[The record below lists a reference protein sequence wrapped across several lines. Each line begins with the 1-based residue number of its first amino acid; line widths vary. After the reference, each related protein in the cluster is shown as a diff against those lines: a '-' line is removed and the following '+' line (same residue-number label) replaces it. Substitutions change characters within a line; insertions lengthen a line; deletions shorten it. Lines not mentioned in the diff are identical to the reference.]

1 MKEIYENLSDHKS
14 YNSNKCNK
22 QLCILCF
29 ISRIQSQYTKQNNKM
44 SSELPYVSVCT
55 PTFNRRPF
63 FHSAIQCFNHQ
74 TYPMHRME
82 WIIIDDGTD
91 KIEDLV
97 ASHPNVKYFKSSE
110 KMTLGKKR
118 NLMHANSCGDIIV
131 YMDDDDYY
139 PPERVSHAVES
150 LMANPSVL
158 CAGSSEIYIFF
169 KHLGSLMQFGPYG
182 PNHATAG
189 TFAFRRELLT
199 HTKYNDDA
207 CLAEERFFLKDYTIP
222 MLQLDP
228 TKVILVFSHNHNTFD
243 KRKLL
248 VNANPTFVKPTN
260 KTLDNFIRGKTSM
273 FFKDFFI
280 NKMDTLLEAYAP
292 GKPEMKPDVIKQ
304 TKELEQTLIR
314 MQEQQQQQ
322 QQNGSAEAPAILMH
336 QEGKEPVALTS
347 DQVLSIIQTQQAE
360 IKTLTARISV
370 LETEK
375 IKSESMLYNMVSVCV
390 ECTELGNESNSKA
403 IIEQCLKD
411 ITERDDKLKKT
422 KALYIK
428 SIGETSDLKRQMNE
442 LRSQIQEIQGAAV
455 KSRLSG
461 SGSEVECIS
470 GKSSDPIRL
479 VIDE

>member
-1 MKEIYENLSDHKS
+1 MG
-14 YNSNKCNK
+14 
-22 QLCILCF
+22 
-29 ISRIQSQYTKQNNKM
+29 
-44 SSELPYVSVCT
+44 SELPYVSVCT

-63 FHSAIQCFNHQ
+63 FQAAIQCFNHQ
-74 TYPMHRME
+74 TYPKHRME

-97 ASHPNVKYFKSSE
+97 SSHPNVKYFKSSE
-110 KMTLGKKR
+110 KMPLGKKR
-118 NLMHANSCGDIIV
+118 NLMHANSCGDIII

-150 LMANPSVL
+150 LMANPTIL
-158 CAGSSEIYIFF
+158 CAGSSEIYIYF
-169 KHLGSLMQFGPYG
+169 KHLNSLMQFGPYG

-189 TFAFRRELLT
+189 TFAFRRDLLT
-199 HTKYNDDA
+199 HTRYNDDA

-248 VNANPTFVKPTN
+248 VNANPAFVKPTN
-260 KTLDNFIRGKTSM
+260 KTLDSFIRGNTSM
-273 FFKDFFI
+273 FFKDFFL
-280 NKMDTLLEAYAP
+280 NRMDPLLEAYAP
-292 GKPEMKPDVIKQ
+292 GNPEMKPDVIKQ

-322 QQNGSAEAPAILMH
+322 QQQQHQQNGMAETSAILMH

-347 DQVLSIIQTQQAE
+347 DQVLSVIQTQQAE
-360 IKTLTARISV
+360 IKTLTARISL
-370 LETEK
+370 LESEK
-375 IKSESMLYNMVSVCV
+375 TKTESMLYNMVSVCA
-390 ECTELGNESNSKA
+390 ECTEPGNDSKTRA
-403 IIEQCLKD
+403 VIEQCLKD

-428 SIGETSDLKRQMNE
+428 SISETSELKRQINE
-442 LRSQIQEIQGAAV
+442 LRCQIQEIRGAAILQSSNDSAAS
-455 KSRLSG
+455 KSKT
-461 SGSEVECIS
+461 V
-470 GKSSDPIRL
+470 GKIEDPIRL
-479 VIDE
+479 IIDE

>member
-1 MKEIYENLSDHKS
+1 MDSK
-14 YNSNKCNK
+14 
-22 QLCILCF
+22 
-29 ISRIQSQYTKQNNKM
+29 
-44 SSELPYVSVCT
+44 LPYVSVCT

-63 FHSAIQCFNHQ
+63 FQAAIQCFNHQ
-74 TYPMHRME
+74 TYPKHRME

-150 LMANPSVL
+150 LMANPSIL
-158 CAGSSEIYIFF
+158 CAGSSEIYIYF
-169 KHLGSLMQFGPYG
+169 KHLGSIMQFGPYG

-189 TFAFRRELLT
+189 TFAFRRELLV
-199 HTKYNDDA
+199 HTKYNEDA

-248 VNANPTFVKPTN
+248 VNANPAFVKPSN
-260 KTLDNFIRGKTSM
+260 KTLDSFIRGDSSM
-273 FFKDFFI
+273 FFKDFFL
-280 NKMDTLLEAYAP
+280 NKMDVLLEAYAP

-304 TKELEQTLIR
+304 TKELEQTLNR
-314 MQEQQQQQ
+314 MQEQEQQQQQ
-322 QQNGSAEAPAILMH
+322 QQNGSAAAPAILMH
-336 QEGKEPVALTS
+336 QEGKEPIALTN
-347 DQVLSIIQTQQAE
+347 DQVLTIIQTQQAE
-360 IKTLTARISV
+360 VKTLTARISI
-370 LETEK
+370 LEAEK
-375 IKSESMLYNMVSVCV
+375 IKTESMLYNMISVCA
-390 ECTELGNESNSKA
+390 ECTATEAGNETNSKA

-411 ITERDDKLKKT
+411 ITDRDDKLKKT

-428 SIGETSDLKRQMNE
+428 SISETSDLKRQMND
-442 LRSQIQEIQGAAV
+442 LRCKIQEIQGA
-455 KSRLSG
+455 SILQ
-461 SGSEVECIS
+461 
-470 GKSSDPIRL
+470 KSSSSSPSPSPSNDKHNTGKHEDPIRL
-479 VIDE
+479 IIDE

>member
-1 MKEIYENLSDHKS
+1 MDSK
-14 YNSNKCNK
+14 
-22 QLCILCF
+22 
-29 ISRIQSQYTKQNNKM
+29 
-44 SSELPYVSVCT
+44 LPYVSVCT

-63 FHSAIQCFNHQ
+63 FQAAIQCFNHQ
-74 TYPMHRME
+74 TYPKHRME

-150 LMANPSVL
+150 LMANPSIL
-158 CAGSSEIYIFF
+158 CAGSSEIYIYF
-169 KHLGSLMQFGPYG
+169 KHLGSIMQFGPYG

-189 TFAFRRELLT
+189 TFAFRRELLV
-199 HTKYNDDA
+199 HTKYNEDA

-248 VNANPTFVKPTN
+248 VNANPAFVKPSN
-260 KTLDNFIRGKTSM
+260 KTLDSFIRGDSSM
-273 FFKDFFI
+273 FFKDFFL
-280 NKMDTLLEAYAP
+280 NKMDVLLEAYAP

-304 TKELEQTLIR
+304 TKELEQTLNR
-314 MQEQQQQQ
+314 MQEQEQQQ
-322 QQNGSAEAPAILMH
+322 QQNGSAAAPAILMH
-336 QEGKEPVALTS
+336 QEGKEPIALTN
-347 DQVLSIIQTQQAE
+347 DQVLTIIQTQQAE
-360 IKTLTARISV
+360 VKTLTARISI
-370 LETEK
+370 LEAEK
-375 IKSESMLYNMVSVCV
+375 IKTESMLYNMISVCA
-390 ECTELGNESNSKA
+390 ECTATEAGNETNSKA

-411 ITERDDKLKKT
+411 ITDRDDKLKKT

-428 SIGETSDLKRQMNE
+428 SISETSDLKRQMND
-442 LRSQIQEIQGAAV
+442 LRCKIQEIQGA
-455 KSRLSG
+455 SILQ
-461 SGSEVECIS
+461 
-470 GKSSDPIRL
+470 KSSSSSPSPSPSNDKHNTGKLEDPIRL
-479 VIDE
+479 IIDE

>member
-1 MKEIYENLSDHKS
+1 MTSD
-14 YNSNKCNK
+14 
-22 QLCILCF
+22 
-29 ISRIQSQYTKQNNKM
+29 
-44 SSELPYVSVCT
+44 SELPYVSVCT

-63 FHSAIQCFNHQ
+63 FQSAIQCFNHQ
-74 TYPMHRME
+74 IYPKHRME

-150 LMANPSVL
+150 LMANPNIL
-158 CAGSSEIYIFF
+158 CAGSSEIYIYF

-189 TFAFRRELLT
+189 TFAFRRELLM

-228 TKVILVFSHNHNTFD
+228 TKVILVFSHDHNTFD

-260 KTLDNFIRGKTSM
+260 KTLDSFIRGKTSM

-322 QQNGSAEAPAILMH
+322 QHQQQQQQNGSAEAPAILMH

-360 IKTLTARISV
+360 IKTLTARISL
-370 LETEK
+370 LESEK
-375 IKSESMLYNMVSVCV
+375 IKSESMLYNMVSVCAEC
-390 ECTELGNESNSKA
+390 ECTEPGNDSNSKA

-411 ITERDDKLKKT
+411 LAERDDKLKKT

-428 SIGETSDLKRQMNE
+428 SVGETSELKRQINE

-455 KSRLSG
+455 KAKLSY
-461 SGSEVECIS
+461 SEPDSKHEENIS
-470 GKSSDPIRL
+470 GQTSDPIRL
-479 VIDE
+479 IIDE

>member
-1 MKEIYENLSDHKS
+1 
-14 YNSNKCNK
+14 
-22 QLCILCF
+22 
-29 ISRIQSQYTKQNNKM
+29 
-44 SSELPYVSVCT
+44 
-55 PTFNRRPF
+55 
-63 FHSAIQCFNHQ
+63 
-74 TYPMHRME
+74 
-82 WIIIDDGTD
+82 
-91 KIEDLV
+91 
-97 ASHPNVKYFKSSE
+97 
-110 KMTLGKKR
+110 
-118 NLMHANSCGDIIV
+118 
-131 YMDDDDYY
+131 
-139 PPERVSHAVES
+139 
-150 LMANPSVL
+150 
-158 CAGSSEIYIFF
+158 
-169 KHLGSLMQFGPYG
+169 MQFGPYG

-189 TFAFRRELLT
+189 TFAFRRELLM

-248 VNANPTFVKPTN
+248 VNANPAFVKPTN
-260 KTLDNFIRGKTSM
+260 KTLDSFIRGKTSM
-273 FFKDFFI
+273 FFKDFFL
-280 NKMDTLLEAYAP
+280 NRMDIFLEEYAP

-314 MQEQQQQQ
+314 MQEQQQQHQQQQ
-322 QQNGSAEAPAILMH
+322 QQNGSLEAPAILMH

-360 IKTLTARISV
+360 LKTLTARISV
-370 LETEK
+370 LEAEK
-375 IKSESMLYNMVSVCV
+375 IKTESMLHNMVSVCA
-390 ECTELGNESNSKA
+390 ECTATEPGNDSNSKA

-442 LRSQIQEIQGAAV
+442 LRCQIQEIQGAAV
-455 KSRLSG
+455 KSRHSG

-479 VIDE
+479 IIDE

>member
-1 MKEIYENLSDHKS
+1 
-14 YNSNKCNK
+14 
-22 QLCILCF
+22 
-29 ISRIQSQYTKQNNKM
+29 
-44 SSELPYVSVCT
+44 
-55 PTFNRRPF
+55 
-63 FHSAIQCFNHQ
+63 
-74 TYPMHRME
+74 ME

-150 LMANPSVL
+150 LMANPNIL
-158 CAGSSEIYIFF
+158 CAGSSEIYIYF
-169 KHLGSLMQFGPYG
+169 KHLKSLMQFGPYG

-222 MLQLDP
+222 MIQLDP

-243 KRKLL
+243 KKKLL
-248 VNANPTFVKPTN
+248 VNANPAFVKQTN
-260 KTLDNFIRGKTSM
+260 KTLDNFIRGDSSR

-280 NKMDTLLEAYAP
+280 NRMDAILETYEP

-314 MQEQQQQQ
+314 MQEQQQQHQQQ
-322 QQNGSAEAPAILMH
+322 QQNGSTEAPAILMH

-347 DQVLSIIQTQQAE
+347 DQVLNIIQTQQSE
-360 IKTLTARISV
+360 IKTLMARV
-370 LETEK
+370 ALLEAEK
-375 IKSESMLYNMVSVCV
+375 IKSESMLYNLVSVNA
-390 ECTELGNESNSKA
+390 ECTETGNDSKA

-428 SIGETSDLKRQMNE
+428 NIGETSDLKRQMNE
-442 LRSQIQEIQGAAV
+442 LRCQIQEIQGAALLR
-455 KSRLSG
+455 SSND
-461 SGSEVECIS
+461 SAA
-470 GKSSDPIRL
+470 GKSKTACKLEDPIRL

>member
-1 MKEIYENLSDHKS
+1 MDSK
-14 YNSNKCNK
+14 
-22 QLCILCF
+22 
-29 ISRIQSQYTKQNNKM
+29 
-44 SSELPYVSVCT
+44 LPYVSVCT

-63 FHSAIQCFNHQ
+63 FQAAIQCFNHQ
-74 TYPMHRME
+74 TYPKHRME

-150 LMANPSVL
+150 LMANPSIL
-158 CAGSSEIYIFF
+158 CAGSSEIYIYF
-169 KHLGSLMQFGPYG
+169 KHLGSIMQFGPYG

-189 TFAFRRELLT
+189 TFAFRRELLV
-199 HTKYNDDA
+199 HTKYNEDA

-248 VNANPTFVKPTN
+248 VNANPAFVKPSN
-260 KTLDNFIRGKTSM
+260 KTLDSFIRGDSSM
-273 FFKDFFI
+273 FFKDFFL
-280 NKMDTLLEAYAP
+280 NKMDVLLEAYAP

-304 TKELEQTLIR
+304 TKELEQTLNR
-314 MQEQQQQQ
+314 MQEQEQQQ
-322 QQNGSAEAPAILMH
+322 QQNGSAAAPAILMH
-336 QEGKEPVALTS
+336 QEGKEPIALTN
-347 DQVLSIIQTQQAE
+347 DQVLTIIQTQQAE
-360 IKTLTARISV
+360 VKTLTARISI
-370 LETEK
+370 LEAEK
-375 IKSESMLYNMVSVCV
+375 IKTESMLYNMISVCA
-390 ECTELGNESNSKA
+390 ECTATEAGNETNSKA

-411 ITERDDKLKKT
+411 ITDRDDKLKKT

-428 SIGETSDLKRQMNE
+428 SISETSDLKRQMND
-442 LRSQIQEIQGAAV
+442 LRCKIQEIQGA
-455 KSRLSG
+455 SILQ
-461 SGSEVECIS
+461 
-470 GKSSDPIRL
+470 KSSSSSPSPSPSNDKHNTGKHEDPIRL
-479 VIDE
+479 IIDE

>member
-1 MKEIYENLSDHKS
+1 MFYIDNT
-14 YNSNKCNK
+14 
-22 QLCILCF
+22 
-29 ISRIQSQYTKQNNKM
+29 IQYKHNIRNTKQNNKM
-44 SSELPYVSVCT
+44 GSELPYVSVCT

-63 FHSAIQCFNHQ
+63 FQSAIQCFNHQ

-150 LMANPSVL
+150 LMANPTVL
-158 CAGSSEIYIFF
+158 CAGSSEIYIYF
-169 KHLGSLMQFGPYG
+169 KHLDSLMQFGPYG

-189 TFAFRRELLT
+189 TFAFRRELLI
-199 HTKYNDDA
+199 HTKYSDDA

-260 KTLDNFIRGKTSM
+260 KTLDSFIRGKTSL

-280 NKMDTLLEAYAP
+280 NKMDALLEAYEP

-314 MQEQQQQQ
+314 MQEQQHQHQHQ

-347 DQVLSIIQTQQAE
+347 DQVLSIIQTQQTE
-360 IKTLTARISV
+360 IKTLTARISL

-375 IKSESMLYNMVSVCV
+375 TKSESMLYNMVSVCA
-390 ECTELGNESNSKA
+390 ECTEPGNDSKV

-442 LRSQIQEIQGAAV
+442 LRCQIQEIQGAVV
-455 KSRLSG
+455 KSKSKSSR
-461 SGSEVECIS
+461 SEPDSKDEIIS
-470 GKSSDPIRL
+470 GQTSDPIRL
-479 VIDE
+479 IIDE

>member
-1 MKEIYENLSDHKS
+1 MG
-14 YNSNKCNK
+14 
-22 QLCILCF
+22 
-29 ISRIQSQYTKQNNKM
+29 
-44 SSELPYVSVCT
+44 SELPYVSVCT

-63 FHSAIQCFNHQ
+63 FQSTIQCFNHQ

-150 LMANPSVL
+150 LMANPSIL

-222 MLQLDP
+222 ILQLDP

-260 KTLDNFIRGKTSM
+260 KILDNFIRGKTSM

-280 NKMDTLLEAYAP
+280 NKMDLLLEAYAP

-347 DQVLSIIQTQQAE
+347 DQVLSIIQTQQTE
-360 IKTLTARISV
+360 IKTLTARISL
-370 LETEK
+370 LESEK
-375 IKSESMLYNMVSVCV
+375 TKSESMLYNMVSVCA
-390 ECTELGNESNSKA
+390 ECTDSNSKA

-428 SIGETSDLKRQMNE
+428 SIGETSDLKRQLNE
-442 LRSQIQEIQGAAV
+442 LRCQIQEIQGAAV
-455 KSRLSG
+455 KSRHSE
-461 SGSEVECIS
+461 SEVECIS

-479 VIDE
+479 IIDE

>member
-1 MKEIYENLSDHKS
+1 
-14 YNSNKCNK
+14 
-22 QLCILCF
+22 
-29 ISRIQSQYTKQNNKM
+29 M

-63 FHSAIQCFNHQ
+63 FRSAIQCFNHQ

-150 LMANPSVL
+150 LMANPSIL
-158 CAGSSEIYIFF
+158 CAGSSEIYIYF
-169 KHLGSLMQFGPYG
+169 KHLKSLMQFGPYG

-222 MLQLDP
+222 MIQLDP

-243 KRKLL
+243 KKKLL
-248 VNANPTFVKPTN
+248 VNANPAFVKPTN
-260 KTLDNFIRGKTSM
+260 KTLDNFIRGDSSR

-280 NKMDTLLEAYAP
+280 NRMDAILETYEP

-314 MQEQQQQQ
+314 MQEQQQQHQQQ
-322 QQNGSAEAPAILMH
+322 QQNGSTEAPAILMH

-347 DQVLSIIQTQQAE
+347 DQVLNIIQTQQSE
-360 IKTLTARISV
+360 IKTLMARV
-370 LETEK
+370 ALLEAEK
-375 IKSESMLYNMVSVCV
+375 IKSESMLYNLVSVNA
-390 ECTELGNESNSKA
+390 ECTETGNDSKA

-428 SIGETSDLKRQMNE
+428 NIGETSDLKRQMNE
-442 LRSQIQEIQGAAV
+442 LRCQIQEIQGAALLR
-455 KSRLSG
+455 SSND
-461 SGSEVECIS
+461 SAA
-470 GKSSDPIRL
+470 GKSKTACKLEDPIRL

>member
-1 MKEIYENLSDHKS
+1 VFYIDNTITIYK
-14 YNSNKCNK
+14 
-22 QLCILCF
+22 
-29 ISRIQSQYTKQNNKM
+29 RQNNKM
-44 SSELPYVSVCT
+44 GSELPYVSVCT

-63 FHSAIQCFNHQ
+63 FQSAIQCFNHQ
-74 TYPMHRME
+74 SYPKHRME

-199 HTKYNDDA
+199 HTRYNDDA

-248 VNANPTFVKPTN
+248 VNANPAFVKPTN
-260 KTLDNFIRGKTSM
+260 KTLDSFIRGKTSM

-280 NKMDTLLEAYAP
+280 NKMDALLEAYAP

-314 MQEQQQQQ
+314 MQQQQQQ
-322 QQNGSAEAPAILMH
+322 QQPQNGSAEAPAILMH

-347 DQVLSIIQTQQAE
+347 DQVLNIIQTQQTE
-360 IKTLTARISV
+360 IKTLMARISL
-370 LETEK
+370 LEAEK
-375 IKSESMLYNMVSVCV
+375 TKSESMLYNMVSVCA
-390 ECTELGNESNSKA
+390 ECTEPGNDSNSKA

-411 ITERDDKLKKT
+411 VTERDDKLKKT

-428 SIGETSDLKRQMNE
+428 SIGETSDLKRQLND
-442 LRSQIQEIQGAAV
+442 LRCQIQELQGAALLQ
-455 KSRLSG
+455 SS
-461 SGSEVECIS
+461 SDNTSNTA
-470 GKSSDPIRL
+470 GKLEDPIRL

>member
-1 MKEIYENLSDHKS
+1 VFYIDNTITIYK
-14 YNSNKCNK
+14 
-22 QLCILCF
+22 
-29 ISRIQSQYTKQNNKM
+29 RQNNKM
-44 SSELPYVSVCT
+44 GSELPYVSVCT

-63 FHSAIQCFNHQ
+63 FQSAIQCFNHQ
-74 TYPMHRME
+74 TYPKHRME

-199 HTKYNDDA
+199 HTRYNDDA

-248 VNANPTFVKPTN
+248 VNANPAFVKPTN
-260 KTLDNFIRGKTSM
+260 KTLDSFIRGKTSM

-280 NKMDTLLEAYAP
+280 NKMDALLEAYAP

-304 TKELEQTLIR
+304 TKELEQTLNR
-314 MQEQQQQQ
+314 MQQQQQ
-322 QQNGSAEAPAILMH
+322 QPQNGSAEAPAILMH

-347 DQVLSIIQTQQAE
+347 DQVLSIIQTQQTE
-360 IKTLTARISV
+360 IKTLTARISL
-370 LETEK
+370 LEAEK
-375 IKSESMLYNMVSVCV
+375 TKSESMLYNMVSVYA
-390 ECTELGNESNSKA
+390 ECTEPGNDSNSKA

-411 ITERDDKLKKT
+411 VTERDDKLKKT

-428 SIGETSDLKRQMNE
+428 SIGETSDLKRQLND
-442 LRSQIQEIQGAAV
+442 LRCQIQELQGAALLQ
-455 KSRLSG
+455 SS
-461 SGSEVECIS
+461 SDNTSNTA
-470 GKSSDPIRL
+470 GKLEDPIRL

>member
-1 MKEIYENLSDHKS
+1 
-14 YNSNKCNK
+14 
-22 QLCILCF
+22 
-29 ISRIQSQYTKQNNKM
+29 
-44 SSELPYVSVCT
+44 
-55 PTFNRRPF
+55 
-63 FHSAIQCFNHQ
+63 
-74 TYPMHRME
+74 ME

-150 LMANPSVL
+150 LMANPGIL
-158 CAGSSEIYIFF
+158 CAGSSEIYIYF
-169 KHLGSLMQFGPYG
+169 KHLNSLMQFGPYG

-243 KRKLL
+243 KKKLL
-248 VNANPTFVKPTN
+248 VNANPAFVKQTN
-260 KTLDNFIRGKTSM
+260 KTLDNFIRGDSSK

-280 NKMDTLLEAYAP
+280 NRMDVLLESYTP

-314 MQEQQQQQ
+314 MQEQQQQHQQQ

-347 DQVLSIIQTQQAE
+347 DQVLNIIQTQQAE
-360 IKTLTARISV
+360 IKTLMARV
-370 LETEK
+370 ALLEAEK
-375 IKSESMLYNMVSVCV
+375 IKAESMLYTLVSVNA
-390 ECTELGNESNSKA
+390 ECAAATELGNDSKA

-428 SIGETSDLKRQMNE
+428 NIGETSDLKRQVNE
-442 LRSQIQEIQGAAV
+442 LRCQIQEIQGAALLR
-455 KSRLSG
+455 SS
-461 SGSEVECIS
+461 SSSSSSSSDIHTT
-470 GKSSDPIRL
+470 GKLEDPIRL

>member
-1 MKEIYENLSDHKS
+1 MGYIDNTITIYRTQH
-14 YNSNKCNK
+14 
-22 QLCILCF
+22 
-29 ISRIQSQYTKQNNKM
+29 NKM
-44 SSELPYVSVCT
+44 DSELPYVSVCT

-63 FHSAIQCFNHQ
+63 FQAAIQCFNHQ
-74 TYPMHRME
+74 TYPKHRME

-150 LMANPSVL
+150 LMANPNVL
-158 CAGSSEIYIFF
+158 CAGSSEIYIYF

-189 TFAFRRELLT
+189 TFAFRRELLI
-199 HTKYNDDA
+199 HTKYNEDA

-248 VNANPTFVKPTN
+248 VNANPAFVKPTN
-260 KTLDNFIRGKTSM
+260 KTLDSFIRGDSSM
-273 FFKDFFI
+273 FFKDFFL
-280 NKMDTLLEAYAP
+280 NRMDVLLEAYAP

-314 MQEQQQQQ
+314 MQEQEQQQ
-322 QQNGSAEAPAILMH
+322 QQNGSAPAILMH
-336 QEGKEPVALTS
+336 QEGKEPIALTN
-347 DQVLSIIQTQQAE
+347 DQVLTIIQTQQAE
-360 IKTLTARISV
+360 VKTLTTRISI
-370 LETEK
+370 LEAEK
-375 IKSESMLYNMVSVCV
+375 IKTESMLHNMISVCA
-390 ECTELGNESNSKA
+390 ECMEPGNESNSKA

-411 ITERDDKLKKT
+411 VAERDDKLKKT

-428 SIGETSDLKRQMNE
+428 SIGETTDLKRQINE
-442 LRSQIQEIQGAAV
+442 LRCQIQEIQGA
-455 KSRLSG
+455 SILQ
-461 SGSEVECIS
+461 
-470 GKSSDPIRL
+470 KSSSDIHKTGNLEDPIRL

>member
-1 MKEIYENLSDHKS
+1 
-14 YNSNKCNK
+14 
-22 QLCILCF
+22 
-29 ISRIQSQYTKQNNKM
+29 
-44 SSELPYVSVCT
+44 
-55 PTFNRRPF
+55 
-63 FHSAIQCFNHQ
+63 
-74 TYPMHRME
+74 ME

-150 LMANPSVL
+150 LMANPSIL
-158 CAGSSEIYIFF
+158 CAGSSEIYIYF
-169 KHLGSLMQFGPYG
+169 KHLKSLMQFGPYG

-222 MLQLDP
+222 MIQLDP

-243 KRKLL
+243 KKKLL
-248 VNANPTFVKPTN
+248 VNANPAFVKQTN
-260 KTLDNFIRGKTSM
+260 KTLDNFIRGDSSM
-273 FFKDFFI
+273 FFKDFFL
-280 NKMDTLLEAYAP
+280 NRMDAILETYEP

-314 MQEQQQQQ
+314 MQEQQQQHQQQ
-322 QQNGSAEAPAILMH
+322 QQNGTTEAPAILMH

-347 DQVLSIIQTQQAE
+347 DQVLNIIQTQQSE
-360 IKTLTARISV
+360 IKTLTARISL
-370 LETEK
+370 LEAEK
-375 IKSESMLYNMVSVCV
+375 IKSESMLYNLVSVNA
-390 ECTELGNESNSKA
+390 ECTETGNDSKA

-428 SIGETSDLKRQMNE
+428 NIGETSDLKRQMNE
-442 LRSQIQEIQGAAV
+442 LRCQIQEIQGAALLR
-455 KSRLSG
+455 SSND
-461 SGSEVECIS
+461 SAA
-470 GKSSDPIRL
+470 GKSKTACKLEDPIRL

>member
-1 MKEIYENLSDHKS
+1 MFYIDNTITIYK
-14 YNSNKCNK
+14 
-22 QLCILCF
+22 
-29 ISRIQSQYTKQNNKM
+29 RQNNKM
-44 SSELPYVSVCT
+44 GSELPYVSVCT

-63 FHSAIQCFNHQ
+63 FQSAIQCFNHQ
-74 TYPMHRME
+74 TYPKHRME

-248 VNANPTFVKPTN
+248 VNANPAFVKPTN
-260 KTLDNFIRGKTSM
+260 KTLDSFIRGKTSM

-280 NKMDTLLEAYAP
+280 NKMDALLEAYAP

-304 TKELEQTLIR
+304 TKELEQTLNR
-314 MQEQQQQQ
+314 MQQQQQQ

-347 DQVLSIIQTQQAE
+347 DQVLSIIQTQQTE
-360 IKTLTARISV
+360 IKTLTARISL
-370 LETEK
+370 LEAEK
-375 IKSESMLYNMVSVCV
+375 TKSESMLYNMVSVCA
-390 ECTELGNESNSKA
+390 ECTEPGNDSNSKA

-411 ITERDDKLKKT
+411 VTERDDKLKKT

-428 SIGETSDLKRQMNE
+428 SIGETSDLKRQLNE
-442 LRSQIQEIQGAAV
+442 LRCQIQDLQGTALLQSSSDNASNTAG
-455 KSRLSG
+455 KLDD
-461 SGSEVECIS
+461 
-470 GKSSDPIRL
+470 KSSDPIRL

>member
-1 MKEIYENLSDHKS
+1 MG
-14 YNSNKCNK
+14 
-22 QLCILCF
+22 
-29 ISRIQSQYTKQNNKM
+29 
-44 SSELPYVSVCT
+44 SELPYVSVCT

-63 FHSAIQCFNHQ
+63 FRSAIQCFNHQ

-150 LMANPSVL
+150 LMANPGIL
-158 CAGSSEIYIFF
+158 CAGSSEIYIYF
-169 KHLGSLMQFGPYG
+169 KHLNSLMQFGPYG

-243 KRKLL
+243 KKKLL
-248 VNANPTFVKPTN
+248 VNANPAFVKQTN
-260 KTLDNFIRGKTSM
+260 KTLDNFIRGDSSK

-280 NKMDTLLEAYAP
+280 NRMDVLLESYTP

-304 TKELEQTLIR
+304 TKELEHTLIR
-314 MQEQQQQQ
+314 MQEQQQQ

-347 DQVLSIIQTQQAE
+347 DQVLNIIQTQQAE
-360 IKTLTARISV
+360 IKTLMARV
-370 LETEK
+370 ALLEAEK
-375 IKSESMLYNMVSVCV
+375 IKSESMLYTLISVNA
-390 ECTELGNESNSKA
+390 ECAAATEPEHGNDSKA

-428 SIGETSDLKRQMNE
+428 NIGETSDLKRQVNE
-442 LRSQIQEIQGAAV
+442 LRCQIQEIQGAALLR
-455 KSRLSG
+455 SS
-461 SGSEVECIS
+461 SASSASSSSSDIHTT
-470 GKSSDPIRL
+470 GKLEDPIRL

>member
-1 MKEIYENLSDHKS
+1 MFYR
-14 YNSNKCNK
+14 
-22 QLCILCF
+22 QQT
-29 ISRIQSQYTKQNNKM
+29 IQSQYTRTQNNKM
-44 SSELPYVSVCT
+44 GSELPYVSVCT

-63 FHSAIQCFNHQ
+63 FQSTIQCFNHQ

-150 LMANPSVL
+150 LMANPSIL

-222 MLQLDP
+222 ILQLDP

-260 KTLDNFIRGKTSM
+260 KILDNFIRGKTSM

-280 NKMDTLLEAYAP
+280 NKMDLLLEAYAP

-347 DQVLSIIQTQQAE
+347 DQVLSIIQTQQTE
-360 IKTLTARISV
+360 IKTLTARISL
-370 LETEK
+370 LESEK
-375 IKSESMLYNMVSVCV
+375 TKSESMLYNMVSVCA
-390 ECTELGNESNSKA
+390 ECTDSNSKA

-428 SIGETSDLKRQMNE
+428 SIGETSDLKRQLNE
-442 LRSQIQEIQGAAV
+442 LRCQIQEIQGAAV
-455 KSRLSG
+455 KSRHSE
-461 SGSEVECIS
+461 SEVECIS

-479 VIDE
+479 IIDE

>member
-1 MKEIYENLSDHKS
+1 
-14 YNSNKCNK
+14 
-22 QLCILCF
+22 
-29 ISRIQSQYTKQNNKM
+29 
-44 SSELPYVSVCT
+44 
-55 PTFNRRPF
+55 
-63 FHSAIQCFNHQ
+63 
-74 TYPMHRME
+74 
-82 WIIIDDGTD
+82 
-91 KIEDLV
+91 
-97 ASHPNVKYFKSSE
+97 
-110 KMTLGKKR
+110 
-118 NLMHANSCGDIIV
+118 
-131 YMDDDDYY
+131 MDDDDYY

-150 LMANPSVL
+150 LMANPSIL
-158 CAGSSEIYIFF
+158 CAGSSEIYIYF
-169 KHLGSLMQFGPYG
+169 KHLKSLMQFGPYG

-248 VNANPTFVKPTN
+248 VNANPAFVKSTN

-292 GKPEMKPDVIKQ
+292 GKPEMKPDVLKQ

-314 MQEQQQQQ
+314 MQEQQQQQQQHQQQ

-347 DQVLSIIQTQQAE
+347 DQVLSIIQTQQTE
-360 IKTLTARISV
+360 IKTLTARISL

-375 IKSESMLYNMVSVCV
+375 TKSESMLYNMVSVCA
-390 ECTELGNESNSKA
+390 ECTEPGIDSNSKS

-442 LRSQIQEIQGAAV
+442 LRCQIQEIQGAAV
-455 KSRLSG
+455 KSRH
-461 SGSEVECIS
+461 SGSEVECSS

>member
-1 MKEIYENLSDHKS
+1 MFYTDNTTTIYTT
-14 YNSNKCNK
+14 Y
-22 QLCILCF
+22 
-29 ISRIQSQYTKQNNKM
+29 RTQNNKM
-44 SSELPYVSVCT
+44 GSELPYVSVCT

-63 FHSAIQCFNHQ
+63 FQSAIQCFNHQ

-189 TFAFRRELLT
+189 TFAFRRELLI

-248 VNANPTFVKPTN
+248 VNANPAFVKPTN
-260 KTLDNFIRGKTSM
+260 KTLDSFIRGKTSM

-314 MQEQQQQQ
+314 MQEQQQQHQQ

-347 DQVLSIIQTQQAE
+347 NQVLSIIQTQQTE
-360 IKTLTARISV
+360 IKTLTARISL
-370 LETEK
+370 LESEK
-375 IKSESMLYNMVSVCV
+375 TKSESMLYNMVSVCAEC
-390 ECTELGNESNSKA
+390 ECTEPGNDSNSKA

-428 SIGETSDLKRQMNE
+428 SIGETSDLKRQLNE
-442 LRSQIQEIQGAAV
+442 LRCKIQEIQGAAILQTASSDTH
-455 KSRLSG
+455 KT
-461 SGSEVECIS
+461 
-470 GKSSDPIRL
+470 GKLEDPIRL